1 MKNHY
6 DVIIVGGG
14 MVGTTFALLLAKQT
28 DLQIALV
35 EAHQTEQLAVD
46 DVPSQRVSAINPS
59 SQQILTE
66 INVWQNL
73 YTSRLGPFEKMQVWE
88 TVDSV
93 LHFSAA
99 EIGVDYLGH
108 IVENQLIQHQ
118 AIALAANH
126 RQVDLIC
133 PEKPQHYQTGQ
144 ITLENGRVLTADLI
158 AYYASKPGLL
168 AEAGLTSNMVW
179 SRPYALNSPI
189 RKPPGSVFY
198 PVDLSP
204 FYR

>member
-66 INVWQNL
+66 INN
-73 YTSRLGPFEKMQVWE
+73 
-88 TVDSV
+88 
-93 LHFSAA
+93 
-99 EIGVDYLGH
+99 
-108 IVENQLIQHQ
+108 
-118 AIALAANH
+118 
-126 RQVDLIC
+126 
-133 PEKPQHYQTGQ
+133 
-144 ITLENGRVLTADLI
+144 
-158 AYYASKPGLL
+158 
-168 AEAGLTSNMVW
+168 
-179 SRPYALNSPI
+179 
-189 RKPPGSVFY
+189 
-198 PVDLSP
+198 
-204 FYR
+204 